1 MKQEMKN
8 LGDFPG
14 VVENLSCCFYITQA
28 EEPYELL
35 YANEEMLRLFDCR
48 DFDELYRHVDG
59 DAFHVIAMDDR
70 ARVKQEIV
78 HELAERNDRF
88 DHARGHLFTRTS
100 RSTVLTEDGMHLRQR
115 AEEILALVNQT
126 EDEMKNDT
134 IDLAGCIRIGAGETH
149 AMHILADLFAE
160 LHSRYPRLTVELFTG
175 NADTVEEKLAH
186 GLIDFALMIEP
197 FNVEQYH
204 FIRLPETM
212 RVGIV
217 TRDDSKWA
225 QNSGITPDDLNAMPL
240 LVSSRQSLNR
250 YDYRQWSG
258 GKVSAETM
266 NIVGKFDLISN
277 ASHFIRTGIV
287 NAIGIDELLQLDTGH
302 LKFIPL
308 EPALTLSAVI
318 VWKKYRLLSKSSS
331 VFLEELRKHIAE
343 ASKTNSNL
351 P

>member
-1 MKQEMKN
+1 ME
-8 LGDFPG
+8 LRT
-14 VVENLSCCFYITQA
+14 LSYFLAVAREQNMTEAANVLHVTQPTLSRQIA
-28 EEPYELL
+28 DLE
-35 YANEEMLRLFDCR
+35 
-48 DFDELYRHVDG
+48 DELG
-59 DAFHVIAMDDR
+59 
-70 ARVKQEIV
+70 KK
-78 HELAERNDRF
+78 
-88 DHARGHLFTRTS
+88 LFTRTS
-100 RSTVLTEDGMHLRQR
+100 RSTVLTEDGIHLRQR
-115 AEEILALVNQT
+115 AEEILALINQT

-225 QNSGITPDDLNAMPL
+225 QKSGITPDDLNAMPL

-277 ASHFIRTGIV
+277 ASHFIRTGIA

-331 VFLEELRKHIAE
+331 VFLQELQQYIAE

>member
-1 MKQEMKN
+1 ME
-8 LGDFPG
+8 LRT
-14 VVENLSCCFYITQA
+14 LSYFLAVAREQNMTEAANVLHVTQPTLSRQIA
-28 EEPYELL
+28 DLE
-35 YANEEMLRLFDCR
+35 
-48 DFDELYRHVDG
+48 DELC
-59 DAFHVIAMDDR
+59 
-70 ARVKQEIV
+70 KK
-78 HELAERNDRF
+78 
-88 DHARGHLFTRTS
+88 LFTRTS
-100 RSTVLTEDGMHLRQR
+100 RSTVLTADGKHLRQ
-115 AEEILALVNQT
+115 
-126 EDEMKNDT
+126 
-134 IDLAGCIRIGAGETH
+134 
-149 AMHILADLFAE
+149 LFAE

-225 QNSGITPDDLNAMPL
+225 QKSGITPDDLTAMPL

-250 YDYRQWSG
+250 YDYSQWSG

-277 ASHFIRTGIV
+277 ASHFIRTGIA

-308 EPALTLSAVI
+308 EPALTLSAIV

-343 ASKTNSNL
+343 ASKTNGKL